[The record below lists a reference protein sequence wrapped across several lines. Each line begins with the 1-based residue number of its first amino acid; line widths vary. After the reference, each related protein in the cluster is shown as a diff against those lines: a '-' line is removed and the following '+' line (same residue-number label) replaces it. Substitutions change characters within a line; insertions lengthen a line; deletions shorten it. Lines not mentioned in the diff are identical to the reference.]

1 MQSLKIIPLLVLAVL
16 AATPSRTQV
25 PADTVLFARD
35 SALDIPTDPT
45 TIFFREGEKSKSPGK
60 ILLMLKDGKTRSL
73 SALMKR
79 FAPDENTPSLYADH
93 VFCDMDN
100 DGKKELLISNFTG
113 GAHCCDEIYVFTY
126 MAPGKYRQTVKLF
139 AGNTIITK
147 EKEFIYDFHEQ
158 FGYFF
163 TCFACGYED
172 STDVAPQHISTI
184 LLRYHKGKMKVQ
196 PGDPELKTL
205 ILDNLDKLG
214 EQPYQPLEE
223 DIAQDNG
230 LRKEIALNLVVYYYS
245 FGKNLAGTLQLF
257 YKYYRH
263 PDVKTTWAAFVK
275 QLQYLQQEN
284 DF

>member
-1 MQSLKIIPLLVLAVL
+1 MCSLKNIPVLVLAVL
-16 AATPSRTQV
+16 AALLCRAQV
-25 PADTVLFARD
+25 PADTLMFARD

-45 TIFFREGEKSKSPGK
+45 TVFFQEGEKSKSPGK
-60 ILLMLKDGKTRSL
+60 ILLILKDRKTRSL
-73 SALMKR
+73 SALMKS
-79 FAPDENTPSLYADH
+79 FAPDENGPSPYADH
-93 VFCDMDN
+93 AFSDMDN

-113 GAHCCDEIYVFTY
+113 GAHCCDEIYVFKNI
-126 MAPGKYRQTVKLF
+126 APNKYQQAAKLF

-172 STDVAPQHISTI
+172 STDGAPLSISTI
-184 LLRYHKGKMKVQ
+184 LLRYNRGKMLVQ
-196 PGDPELKTL
+196 PGDPELKTI

-214 EQPYQPLEE
+214 EQPYQPLED

-245 FGKNLAGTLQLF
+245 FGKNLAETRQLF
-257 YKYYRH
+257 YKYYKH
-263 PDVKTTWAAFVK
+263 PDVKKTWAAFVK